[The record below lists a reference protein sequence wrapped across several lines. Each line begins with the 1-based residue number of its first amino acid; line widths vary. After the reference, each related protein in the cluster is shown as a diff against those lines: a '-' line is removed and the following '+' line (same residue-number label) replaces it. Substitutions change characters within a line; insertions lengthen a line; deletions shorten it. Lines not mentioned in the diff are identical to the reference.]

1 MIYERNWWQ
10 ECRYS
15 VVQSHRLLNDGSYS
29 KNSRWQWISEDQVP
43 TWFKQ
48 NGGVLCFQTTARF
61 LEQDKE
67 SPQLSNFCGD
77 FDAKTDQDFSH
88 IVESI
93 YFIEEFLEEVGVP
106 KETLRIWFTGGRG
119 YHFEVPYQHFLEK
132 PKVGLN
138 RIWKQIAMVINNQM
152 PEGCFPLAFAD
163 VQQSQNVSNA

>member
-1 MIYERNWWQ
+1 M
-10 ECRYS
+10 
-15 VVQSHRLLNDGSYS
+15 
-29 KNSRWQWISEDQVP
+29 
-43 TWFKQ
+43 
-48 NGGVLCFQTTARF
+48 
-61 LEQDKE
+61 EQDKE

-93 YFIEEFLEEVGVP
+93 YVIEEFLEEVGVP

-119 YHFEVPYQHFLEK
+119 YHFEVPYQYFLAE

-152 PEGCFPLAFAD
+152 PKGCFPLAFAD